1 MNAPLSWG
9 GKRRATDDSGSDD
22 FGHNLDDRAV
32 VVRDLV
38 KEYPTE
44 GGRRRVLDG
53 INFRCGPG
61 ERIAF
66 LGGNGAGKSTLIKL
80 MAGLVLPTS
89 GSIHRGLYMS
99 WPLALSG
106 GFDGHMTGYDTMR
119 FMSRIYNTPFE
130 KMLDFVS
137 DFSELGAYIY
147 EPVRI
152 YSDGMRA
159 RLALG
164 ISLSVDFE
172 CMLIDEVLAVGDARF
187 QEKCRREI
195 FEKRAHCAM
204 IMAIHSTAAVK
215 AYCNQALVLKGGRC
229 RVFDDVTLACDIY
242 DTL

>member
-1 MNAPLSWG
+1 MNAPFSWG
-9 GKRRATDDSGSDD
+9 GKPRGFPDPVPGN
-22 FGHNLDDRAV
+22 FGQDLSDRAIV
-32 VVRDLV
+32 VQDLV

-44 GGRRRVLDG
+44 SGKRRVLDG

-89 GSIHRGLYMS
+89 GLIHRGLYMS
-99 WPLALSG
+99 WPLALGG
-106 GFDGHMTGYDTMR
+106 GFEGQMTGYDNMR

-147 EPVRI
+147 EPVRV

-172 CMLIDEVLAVGDARF
+172 CMLIDEVLAVGDQRF
-187 QEKCRREI
+187 QEKCRVEV

-204 IMAIHSTAAVK
+204 IMAIHNVHVVK
-215 AYCNQALVLKGGRC
+215 AYCNRALVLKGGRG
-229 RVFDDVTLACDIY
+229 RVFDDVNLACDIY
-242 DTL
+242 ATL